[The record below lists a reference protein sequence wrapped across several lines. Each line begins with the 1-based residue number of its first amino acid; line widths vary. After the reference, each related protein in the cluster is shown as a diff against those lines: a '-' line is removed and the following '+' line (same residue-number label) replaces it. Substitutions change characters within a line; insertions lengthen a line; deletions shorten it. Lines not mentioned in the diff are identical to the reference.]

1 MNKDWYDHCM
11 RLHPREEILTV
22 LEKKIKDIFKNKKHL
37 LKEEEVKELIEF
49 TKNLATQFD
58 QITIYAFAA
67 SELRDYHRKK
77 AGLL

>member
-1 MNKDWYDHCM
+1 MNKYWHDHCI
-11 RLHPREEILTV
+11 RLHPREEILAT
-22 LEKKIKDIFKNKKHL
+22 LEKKIKDIFKDKKHL
-37 LKEEEVKELIEF
+37 LKEEEVKELIGF

-67 SELRDYHRKK
+67 TELRDHHRKK

>member
-1 MNKDWYDHCM
+1 M
-11 RLHPREEILTV
+11 RLHPREEILTT